1 MIWNDF
7 QRAGYRQT
15 LVDAAISSTLR
26 QQKYLCVEVEGKK
39 MWKRSKLKTLWAEPS
54 FAMSGKESVGEYWYS
69 QAENRS
75 ATSYTLCISM
85 TPAPPAADAVSP
97 VLWSTLGRRHPQDV
111 YLCQHWLEDRKQPME
126 GDGFKTLIDTSP
138 SFSSTAKKKPWLRR
152 IAMSLPTIGLT
163 RSSYLREQ
171 RVERDSN
178 TLQISLRIPRISSFR

>member
-1 MIWNDF
+1 MIWNNF

-15 LVDAAISSTLR
+15 LVDAAISWTLR

-39 MWKRSKLKTLWAEPS
+39 MWKGSKLKTLWAEPS
-54 FAMSGKESVGEYWYS
+54 FAMSGKESVGEYWNS

-111 YLCQHWLEDRKQPME
+111 YLCQHLLEDRRQPMK
-126 GDGFKTLIDTSP
+126 GDGFKTLIDPLT
-138 SFSSTAKKKPWLRR
+138 SFSSPKTWLRR